1 MRFSA
6 RLACS
11 LELLDVDDV
20 LMQDELLDTFDL
32 GEFSGNVDPK
42 ALADAM
48 KRDRFAR
55 SNRFHL
61 CLPHGIG
68 RLRMTVV
75 EDDVLMDNISAWCD
89 AHAPAKE

>member
-48 KRDRFAR
+48 RRDRFRA
-55 SNRFHL
+55 L
-61 CLPHGIG
+61 QPLPPVPAPRH
-68 RLRMTVV
+68 RPP
-75 EDDVLMDNISAWCD
+75 EDDGRGGRRVDGQHFRMVRRPC
-89 AHAPAKE
+89 PR